1 MLEINRPDTNGPRRS
16 RNTGTVCKLNW
27 LGPGPLTALCWHSV
41 ARSTTALCWHS
52 VANISY
58 FTSDKGGGK

>member
-41 ARSTTALCWHS
+41 ARSTHCTMLAQCSKYQLF
-52 VANISY
+52 Y
-58 FTSDKGGGK
+58 LRQRRR